1 MKQKYLHTHCEKT
14 HEIRLGVGNTVLGTK
29 TCPCKHDMR
38 TPAYMAASVYVQGW
52 VFIGSPVFFRLYS
65 EALKLAMMGHSIVFM
80 KISKM

>member
-1 MKQKYLHTHCEKT
+1 
-14 HEIRLGVGNTVLGTK
+14 
-29 TCPCKHDMR
+29 MR